1 MEKIYSSDWYYIR
14 SRDLK
19 VVPYGVF
26 KDTDEG
32 RQEAF
37 DAADDHASATG
48 HTVLI
53 YLGVYD
59 LLDLMDD
66 LQRAFDATHPD
77 DEEQA
82 NEHDG

>member
-1 MEKIYSSDWYYIR
+1 MEKVYSSDWYYIR
-14 SRDLK
+14 SGGLE
-19 VVPYGVF
+19 VVHYGVF

-37 DAADDHASATG
+37 DAADAHAAATG
-48 HTVLI
+48 HEALV
-53 YLGVYD
+53 YLCSGA

-77 DEEQA
+77 E
-82 NEHDG
+82 

>member
-1 MEKIYSSDWYYIR
+1 MKKVYSSDWYYIR
-14 SRDLK
+14 SKDLK

-37 DAADDHASATG
+37 DAADDHAEGTG
-48 HTVLI
+48 HEALI
-53 YLGVYD
+53 YLSSGD

-77 DEEQA
+77 
-82 NEHDG
+82 